1 MNDKE
6 RIQKALEKIDALIKM
21 KDKYNEIAYSMRDL
35 KEIKE
40 ILES

>member
-6 RIQKALEKIDALIKM
+6 KIEKAMEKIDAFINM
-21 KDKYNEIAYSMRDL
+21 KSKYNEIAYSMRDL

-40 ILES
+40 ILEE